1 MQTINDRSTTLVS
14 DNRDMNI
21 YEEYTSYTFYRFD
34 NWTVQITL
42 QTPMIEGIVT
52 LSMYL
57 YREGMTTIAK
67 KVDVQVQPHS
77 SLFTY
82 ARGNNHPTTPNPT

>member
-1 MQTINDRSTTLVS
+1 MVS

-67 KVDVQVQPHS
+67 KVDVQVCLGEYQTRS
-77 SLFTY
+77 YMSVYREDMTISLLM
-82 ARGNNHPTTPNPT
+82 